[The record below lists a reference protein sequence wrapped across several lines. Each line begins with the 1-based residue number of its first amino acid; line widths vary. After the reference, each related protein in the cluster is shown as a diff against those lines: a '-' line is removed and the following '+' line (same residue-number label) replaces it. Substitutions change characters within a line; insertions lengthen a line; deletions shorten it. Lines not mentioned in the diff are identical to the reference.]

1 MRVEIVDL
9 YKIFSLTPQPGAVGR
24 LTCYLGASPDNI
36 GPGRRRPAVLI
47 LPGGAYAYTS
57 TREAEPVALRYLAR
71 GYNAFVLDYS
81 CAPHA
86 FPVALREAAMAMVH
100 IRKNAEKYG
109 IGADMVAA
117 VGFSAGGHLCGCL
130 GTMYDHPAVAD
141 LGDPA
146 MVRPD
151 ALGLHYPVAVSW
163 GRTHELSF
171 RNISGGDDVL
181 ASRLSLEKL
190 VRPDMPPAFIWHTRA
205 DASVPCRN
213 SLLLAAAMEEA
224 GVDFA
229 LHVYRQGQHG
239 LSVADETVYP
249 TLGVP
254 KMSCDVSTWM
264 DSEMAF
270 FAELGIKIKDL
281 EGKA

>member
-9 YKIFSLTPQPGAVGR
+9 YQTLSLPAPPGAAGR
-24 LTCYLGASPDNI
+24 LTCYLGATPDKI
-36 GPGRRRPAVLI
+36 GSGRRRPAVLI
-47 LPGGAYAYTS
+47 LPGGGYAYTS

-71 GYNAFVLDYS
+71 GFNAFVLDYS

-100 IRKNAEKYG
+100 IRENAKAYG
-109 IGADMVAA
+109 IGGDMVAA

-130 GTMYDHPAVAD
+130 GMLYDHPAVAD
-141 LGDPA
+141 IGTA
-146 MVRPD
+146 AQIRPD

-163 GRTHELSF
+163 GRTHRGSF
-171 RNISGGDDVL
+171 QNISGGDDVL
-181 ASRLSLEKL
+181 ASRLSLEKR
-190 VRPDMPPAFIWHTRA
+190 VRPDMPPAFIWHTRS

-229 LHVYRQGQHG
+229 LHVYRTGQHG

-249 TLGVP
+249 AGSIP
-254 KMSCDVSTWM
+254 EISADISTWL
-264 DSEMAF
+264 DTEVAF
-270 FAELGIKIKDL
+270 FTELGLKIKDL
-281 EGKA
+281 EENT